1 MHDGDRW
8 LVGYVSARRFF
19 RFHPVLATGP
29 SLDALTL
36 LAEAGDRR
44 ATEGTTLVRVED
56 RWWVVA
62 SDGRDG
68 RRGERRGYPV
78 FDLRL
83 RQVGALD
90 APYPSN
96 LPWPNLARDDRG
108 WLLVTFDGAPAGGY
122 AAGLRHPR
130 RRGGAPNNRRP
141 AGVPPRVRH
150 RWRHWLALAFVLGV
164 ASGALLALVSR

>member
-1 MHDGDRW
+1 MT
-8 LVGYVSARRFF
+8 VA
-19 RFHPVLATGP
+19 
-29 SLDALTL
+29 
-36 LAEAGDRR
+36 
-44 ATEGTTLVRVED
+44 LVRVDD

-108 WLLVTFDGAPAGGY
+108 WLLVTFDGAPAGGTLLGY
-122 AAGLRHPR
+122 GTHGDVVVLRTTVDR
-130 RRGGAPNNRRP
+130 S
-141 AGVPPRVRH
+141 
-150 RWRHWLALAFVLGV
+150 
-164 ASGALLALVSR
+164 ASHSV